1 MQCDKCDT
9 PFNEGDGNSAVTVM
23 EGIPAHQICD
33 GCHSFKHQLMGDSN
47 MEGLAAMEQS
57 CGFCGDPDDDG
68 YSGS

>member
-1 MQCDKCDT
+1 MQCDKCGT

-33 GCHSFKHQLMGDSN
+33 GCHTFKHELMGDPN
-47 MEGLAAMEQS
+47 LEKS